1 MSISNSSNLSNNE
14 ILKKESSLL
23 RGSISKDI
31 KVNITGGFNYN
42 NSQLIRFHGMYQQD
56 DRDLRK
62 ERLKQKLEPLVN
74 IMLRCRLPGGIIT
87 TKQWVNINRL
97 ATENTLYNN
106 IRLTTRQTFQL
117 HGILKANLKNVHKV
131 LNKIELDSI
140 ATAGDV
146 NRNILCSFN
155 PKNPISYFNCWF
167 WSKKISVHLLPKSKS
182 YAELWLKDKK
192 TDLIKAEPILGNSY
206 LPRKFKIAITIPPV
220 NDVDIYSNDIGL
232 IAVNK
237 LNNLIGFNIVIGGGL
252 SIVHNDK
259 KTYPKKAN
267 EIGYIFLNEVIKIS
281 EAIITIQRDFG
292 NRNNRKAARTKY
304 TLDKVSIS
312 LFRKEIEK
320 RTNLKLKPIY
330 PYIFNKRNDNFGWL
344 KGTDKRWYLTLFV
357 QNGRITDCQDKLL
370 KTGLEKIAKI
380 HNKSFCI
387 TPNQNIIITDV
398 SPKAKPKIES
408 IIKTYNLINRKESIH
423 KRKAMACVSFPTC
436 PLAMAEAERFLMPF
450 LNKLEKLMVHN
461 NIHKESI
468 VLRIAGCPNGCSRAM
483 LSEICLVG
491 KSIGKYNVYLGGN
504 YEGTRIPK
512 LYKENANVKEILK
525 TINKTSKGWIKY
537 KRPNEPYGSFIIR
550 TNLIKPVINSANDF
564 YSLL

>member
-1 MSISNSSNLSNNE
+1 MFISNKPNMSNNE
-14 ILKKESSLL
+14 LLKKESSLL
-23 RGSISKDI
+23 RGSIVKDI
-31 KVNITGGFNYN
+31 EANITGGFNYN

-62 ERLKQKLEPLVN
+62 ERLKQKLEPLVT

-87 TKQWVNINRL
+87 ANQWFKINKL
-97 ATENTLYNN
+97 ATESTLYNN

-117 HGILKANLKNVHKV
+117 HGILKANIKAMHKI

-146 NRNILCSFN
+146 NRNILCSFS
-155 PKNPISYFNCWF
+155 PKSHISYINCWS
-167 WSKKISVHLLPKSKS
+167 WSIKIATHLLPKSKA

-192 TDLIKAEPILGNSY
+192 TTLIKDEPILGNNY
-206 LPRKFKIAITIPPV
+206 LPRKFKIAIAIPPV
-220 NDVDIYSNDIGL
+220 NDVDIYSNDIGF

-237 LNNLIGFNIVIGGGL
+237 LNKLIGFNIIVGGGL

-259 KTYPKKAN
+259 QTYPKKAN
-267 EIGYIFLNEVIKIS
+267 EIGFIFLNETLKVS
-281 EAIITIQRDFG
+281 EAIITIQRDYG
-292 NRNNRKAARTKY
+292 NRVNRKAARTRY

-320 RTNLKLKPIY
+320 RANLNLSYVY
-330 PYIFNKRNDNFGWL
+330 PYSFNKRNDSIGWL
-344 KGTDKRWYLTLFV
+344 KGNDKSWYLNIYV
-357 QNGRITDCQDKLL
+357 QNGRVVDYQDKLL
-370 KTGLEKIAKI
+370 KTGLEKISKI

-387 TPNQNIIITDV
+387 TPNQNIVITDV
-398 SPKAKPKIES
+398 RSVSKPKLES
-408 IIKTYNLINRKESIH
+408 IIKTYKLINIKESIH

-436 PLAMAEAERFLMPF
+436 PLAMAEAERFLVPF
-450 LNKLEKLMVHN
+450 LNKLEKIMLHN
-461 NIHKESI
+461 NVHKDSI
-468 VLRIAGCPNGCSRAM
+468 ILRISGCPNGCSRSM

-512 LYKENANVKEILK
+512 LYIENANEKDILK
-525 TINKTSKGWIKY
+525 AISKASKSWVNN
-537 KRPNEPYGSFIIR
+537 KRPNEPFGSFIIR
-550 TNLIKPVINSANDF
+550 TKLIRPVINSSKDF
-564 YSLL
+564 YSI